1 MKTPLLLLLILSC
14 LLPLP
19 ARSQDRHNGLDTLRQ
34 QADQGI
40 AGAQTELGYLYH
52 TGEGVERDYAE
63 AVKWYRLAAE
73 QGHPDA
79 QYNLGVAHAFGEG
92 VERDPARASNWYR
105 RAAEQGHVVA
115 AFSLGLSYL
124 HGDGIQQDSEQAAAW
139 FRQAAEQGYTRAQV
153 HLASLHHTGEGVP
166 QNYEV
171 AAYWYRQAA
180 ERGDATAQYNL
191 GNLYRAGR
199 GVPRDNEEALRWFR
213 MAAKQDYAPA
223 RRELETFRQ
232 PVPSPAETPA
242 TQSAVAEHG
251 RVEAGAAQQP
261 AAEQPGR
268 VISPPLEAAESMQI
282 ETLET
287 AESAAAVETQPAT
300 SADQPPETVTA
311 EMATDP
317 EITGFADMTAADREH
332 QVITEPTAATE
343 TGKADENDE
352 SAAGQRATGAIG
364 GFFGRLFGRGES
376 AQSEQRANNESQ
388 QLQNK
393 SDTDA
398 VETTAAATEGN
409 AVISND
415 EWQEP
420 VAAGP
425 GAAAEETGTE
435 MAPGDKSASQPEPE
449 QQEMIAMSETPPAR
463 QDVTIS
469 AAARQALGAENY
481 TEALRLLQ
489 AEALNGNAAAET
501 RLADMYFQ
509 GQGVEQNYDRALL
522 WYRRAAKRK
531 YADAQFN
538 LGNMYFMGEGVLQD
552 DDKAREWYSKAAK
565 QGHQAAANNL
575 ANLERRVKE
584 KQRYHPD
591 SHAGPSA
598 AEWESSVEE
607 ERPAAASD
615 TPSSRRVITP
625 PIDAEPE
632 SAIETETDAGDTAG
646 SESPSQPPPG
656 PGRIVS
662 PPIESASD

>member
-1 MKTPLLLLLILSC
+1 MKTPLLLLLVLTC

-19 ARSQDRHNGLDTLRQ
+19 ARSQDRHIELDALRQ
-34 QADQGI
+34 QAEQGL

-63 AVKWYRLAAE
+63 AVKWYRLAAK

-124 HGDGIQQDSEQAAAW
+124 HGEGIQQDSEQAAVW

-153 HLASLHHTGEGVP
+153 HLASLHHSGEGVP
-166 QNYEV
+166 QDYEV
-171 AAYWYRQAA
+171 AAYWYQQAA

-223 RRELETFRQ
+223 SSELETFHQ
-232 PVPSPAETPA
+232 P
-242 TQSAVAEHG
+242 VAEHG
-251 RVEAGAAQQP
+251 QVEAGVEQP
-261 AAEQPGR
+261 AAQQPGR

-282 ETLET
+282 EILET
-287 AESAAAVETQPAT
+287 TESAAAAETQPAPA
-300 SADQPPETVTA
+300 SAPPPETETA
-311 EMATDP
+311 EIVTDP
-317 EITGFADMTAADREH
+317 EVTGFADMTVTDREREA
-332 QVITEPTAATE
+332 ITEPAATTQ

-352 SAAGQRATGAIG
+352 PAAGQQVTGGIG
-364 GFFGRLFGRGES
+364 GFFGRLFGGGES

-388 QLQNK
+388 QLQNE

-398 VETTAAATEGN
+398 VETTAAATEDS

-425 GAAAEETGTE
+425 GAATVETDTE
-435 MAPGDKSASQPEPE
+435 MAPGDKSAAQPEPE
-449 QQEMIAMSETPPAR
+449 QQEMIAMSETPPAQ

-469 AAARQALGAENY
+469 AAARQALDAENY
-481 TEALRLLQ
+481 TKALRLLQ

-509 GQGVEQNYDRALL
+509 GLGVEQNYDRALL

-552 DDKAREWYSKAAK
+552 DDKAREWYTRAAN
-565 QGHQAAANNL
+565 QGHEAAANNL

-591 SHAGPSA
+591 SHTSPSA
-598 AEWESSVEE
+598 AEWESTVEE
-607 ERPAAASD
+607 EGSATAAGD
-615 TPSSRRVITP
+615 TQSSRRVITP
-625 PIDAEPE
+625 PIDSEPE

-646 SESPSQPPPG
+646 SEAPPQPRAG
-656 PGRIVS
+656 PGRIIS

>member
-1 MKTPLLLLLILSC
+1 MKTALLLLLILSC

-19 ARSQDRHNGLDTLRQ
+19 ARSQDRHIELDALRQ
-34 QADQGI
+34 QAEQGI

-79 QYNLGVAHAFGEG
+79 QYDLGVAHAFGEG

-124 HGDGIQQDSEQAAAW
+124 HGDGVQQDSEQAAAW
-139 FRQAAEQGYTRAQV
+139 FRQTAEQGYTRAQV

-171 AAYWYRQAA
+171 AAYWYQQAA

-223 RRELETFRQ
+223 RGELETFHQ
-232 PVPSPAETPA
+232 P
-242 TQSAVAEHG
+242 VAEHG
-251 RVEAGAAQQP
+251 QVEAGVEQP
-261 AAEQPGR
+261 AAQQPGR
-268 VISPPLEAAESMQI
+268 VISPPLEAAESLQI

-287 AESAAAVETQPAT
+287 TENAAAVETQPAT
-300 SADQPPETVTA
+300 SADRPPETETA
-311 EMATDP
+311 EIATDP
-317 EITGFADMTAADREH
+317 EITGFADMTAADNKE
-332 QVITEPTAATE
+332 QAAVTEETLTATEPAAASETAEVSGSDDT
-343 TGKADENDE
+343 TGGQQT
-352 SAAGQRATGAIG
+352 AGGIG
-364 GFFGRLFGRGES
+364 GFFGRLFGGGES
-376 AQSEQRANNESQ
+376 APSEQRANNESQ

-393 SDTDA
+393 PDTDA
-398 VETTAAATEGN
+398 VETTAATTEGN

-425 GAAAEETGTE
+425 DAAAAETDTE

-469 AAARQALGAENY
+469 TAAKQALDAENY
-481 TEALRLLQ
+481 TEALHLLQ
-489 AEALNGNAAAET
+489 AQALNGNAAAET

-509 GQGVEQNYDRALL
+509 GLGVEQNYDRALL

-538 LGNMYFMGEGVLQD
+538 LGNMYFMGEGVLKD
-552 DDKAREWYSKAAK
+552 HDKAREWYSKAAK

-598 AEWESSVEE
+598 AEWESTVEE
-607 ERPAAASD
+607 ERPAAAGD
-615 TPSSRRVITP
+615 TQSSRRVITP
-625 PIDAEPE
+625 PIDSEPE
-632 SAIETETDAGDTAG
+632 SAIETETDADDTAG
-646 SESPSQPPPG
+646 SEAPSQPRPG
-656 PGRIVS
+656 LGRIVS